1 MVSKNLLKN
10 RVEEEV
16 KEILEANDEFC
27 ACEQCQAD
35 VSALA
40 LNNLKPRYAGSDE
53 GEVVL
58 ESTDISSTQTE
69 MDIYRT
75 ILEAAKVVNE
85 QPHHDR

>member
-1 MVSKNLLKN
+1 MVSRNLLKK

-16 KEILEANDEFC
+16 TEVLEKNDEFC
-27 ACEQCQAD
+27 ACDQCIAD

-40 LNNLKPRYAGSDE
+40 LNNLRPRYAGSEE

-75 ILEAAKVVNE
+75 ILEAAKVVN
-85 QPHHDR
+85 QRPHHDR

>member
-1 MVSKNLLKN
+1 MVSKNLLKK

-16 KEILEANDEFC
+16 AEVLGKSDQFC
-27 ACEQCQAD
+27 DCEQCQDD

-40 LNNLKPRYAGSDE
+40 LNHLKPRYAGSE
-53 GEVVL
+53 TGEVVL

-69 MDIYRT
+69 MDIYRS
-75 ILEAAKVVNE
+75 ILEAAKKVDK

>member
-1 MVSKNLLKN
+1 MVSKNLLKK

-16 KEILEANDEFC
+16 AEVLEESDKFC
-27 ACEQCQAD
+27 ACEQCRAD

-40 LNNLKPRYAGSDE
+40 LNNLRPRYAGSDE

-75 ILEAAKVVNE
+75 ILEAAKVVNKR
-85 QPHHDR
+85 PHHDR

>member
-1 MVSKNLLKN
+1 MVSKNLLKK

-16 KEILEANDEFC
+16 AQVLEENDEFC
-27 ACEQCQAD
+27 DCDQCKAD
-35 VSALA
+35 VAALA
-40 LNNLKPRYAGSDE
+40 LNNLRPRYAGSEE

-75 ILEAAKVVNE
+75 VLETAKIVNSR
-85 QPHHDR
+85 PHHDR

>member
-1 MVSKNLLKN
+1 MVSRNLLKK

-16 KEILEANDEFC
+16 AEVLAENDEFC
-27 ACEQCQAD
+27 ACEQCKAD

-40 LNNLKPRYAGSDE
+40 LNNLRPRYAGSEE

-75 ILEAAKVVNE
+75 ILEAAQVVDKR
-85 QPHHDR
+85 PHHDR